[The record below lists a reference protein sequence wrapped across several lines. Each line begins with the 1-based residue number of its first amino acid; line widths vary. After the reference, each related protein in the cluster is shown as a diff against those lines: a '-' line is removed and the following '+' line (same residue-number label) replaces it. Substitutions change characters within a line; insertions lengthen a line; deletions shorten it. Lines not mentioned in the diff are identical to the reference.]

1 MPKINTMRTVICF
14 LILLVSIN
22 FCTSQNSASF
32 EPIQSKG
39 TIPEDVLIKRSEKIK
54 TAIEENASKK
64 DKKRKKR
71 AAFAASSAFSIH
83 QLLLSGDVL
92 YNDMYSTYLN
102 KIKDEL
108 LANDEELRK
117 TITVYA
123 VKHYVPNAFTFNN
136 GKVFFN
142 IGLLAY
148 IHSEAEI
155 AFILAHEIAHYTHKH
170 SIKTFEKATDII
182 PKGYTKNKDDIFAI
196 NQFSQE
202 QEKEADSKGLE
213 LFLKSKYKRTSA
225 LLTFEDLE
233 RTEFPLMDYKFPR
246 ELISN
251 SKLFFNNKYELDSII
266 PYELTTDSM
275 VKRLEKRVKDE
286 EDRLKEEAN
295 EKDNKNKKKK
305 DKSKEK
311 NKTTVLSKSN
321 KKTSD
326 DEDDDEDKKDD
337 EDDKYT
343 FETTHPEAPL
353 RRKILLDKMINE
365 KVDTTYGEDF
375 IVSTEEDFYNI
386 KRNAIIESIRNQII
400 LHNYEEASYYAAGL
414 LLIDSS
420 DLYYKKLFAKSFG
433 SMALFSN
440 KEWKTV
446 HTKFNK
452 TKGYYSDYLYMM
464 YNMYNTDKALLITSA
479 LNYCYIQHKM
489 YPQDDEFRSLCVS
502 LAYKLKKD
510 FSIDENFF
518 KDIEISKEAYTESKP
533 NKEVYKKKKKA
544 KKTDDNKNGKFD
556 NLVVASMSEYK
567 DEKELKNIFNEAK
580 ELDESLKKLDTDNK
594 KEFEKWIDEN
604 NVGTINKVI
613 VYFPYFRKYK
623 KVDITSKKLA
633 KDEKRNEEFKEQ
645 LLDAA
650 KIAKLDMEILDN
662 SSLSSDDIDKLNDI
676 SRIKEYFNN
685 VTFNDY
691 VYKPN
696 LVDKKI
702 LNDLRAKYKSDHILF
717 IGAAPYRS
725 NSYALTIYGM
735 FLWPYLALP
744 EFLMFGSAYDFYA
757 VTLNLSTG
765 EIDYKNEILM
775 KMKDNRLMGKAVL
788 YTFLND
794 IKHTK
799 YVLNKLETTKK

>member
-1 MPKINTMRTVICF
+1 MRAIYSL
-14 LILLVSIN
+14 LILFVSIN
-22 FCTSQNSASF
+22 ICFCQNAPSF
-32 EPIQSKG
+32 EPIKSTGK
-39 TIPEDVLIKRSEKIK
+39 IPDDILIKRSEKIK

-64 DKKRKKR
+64 DKKKKKR
-71 AAFAASSAFSIH
+71 EAFAANSAFSIH

-92 YNDMYSTYLN
+92 YNDMYSNYLN

-108 LANDEELRK
+108 LKDDEELRK

-123 VKHYVPNAFTFNN
+123 VKHHVPNAFTYNN

-142 IGLLAY
+142 IGLFSYL
-148 IHSEAEI
+148 HSEAEI
-155 AFILAHEIAHYTHKH
+155 AFVLAHEISHYTQKH
-170 SIKTFEKATDII
+170 SIKTFEKVTDVL
-182 PKGYTKNKDDIFAI
+182 PKGYTKNKDDIFSI
-196 NQFSQE
+196 NQFSHE

-213 LFLKSKYKRTSA
+213 LFLKSKYRRTSA

-246 ELISN
+246 EMISN

-266 PYELTTDSM
+266 PYELATDSM
-275 VKRLEKRVKDE
+275 VKRLEKRAKQE
-286 EDRLKEEAN
+286 EERLKEEAN
-295 EKDNKNKKKK
+295 NKGKK
-305 DKSKEK
+305 KSKEK
-311 NKTTVLSKSN
+311 EKNKKEKTSVLSKSN
-321 KKTSD
+321 KKTSED
-326 DEDDDEDKKDD
+326 DEDDDDKKDD
-337 EDDKYT
+337 EEDTYT

-353 RRKILLDKMINE
+353 RRKILLDKMVSE
-365 KVDTTYGEDF
+365 KIDTSYGEDF
-375 IVSTEEDFYNI
+375 IVDSEEEFYNI

-400 LHNYEEASYYAAGL
+400 LHNYEEASYYSAGL

-452 TKGYYSDYLYMM
+452 AKGYYSDYLYMM
-464 YNMYNTDKALLITSA
+464 YNMYNTDKALLITTA
-479 LNYCYIQHKM
+479 LNYCYQQYKM
-489 YPQDDEFRSLCVS
+489 YPEDEEFKNLCVS

-518 KDIEISKEAYTESKP
+518 KDVEISKEAYTDSKP
-533 NKEVYKKKKKA
+533 NKEVYKKKKKS
-544 KKTDDNKNGKFD
+544 KKNDDNKSGKFD
-556 NLVVASMSEYK
+556 NLVVASMSEFK

-580 ELDESLKKLDTDNK
+580 ELDESLKKLETENK

-623 KVDITSKKLA
+623 KVDITSKKMA

-650 KIAKLDMEILDN
+650 KLAKLDMEILDN
-662 SSLSSDDIDKLNDI
+662 NSLSSDDVDKLNDI

-685 VTFNDY
+685 VTFNNY

-799 YVLNKLETTKK
+799 YVLNKLESTKK